1 MASNKMKIG
10 AIISLDGEKEY
21 RQAIANINKA
31 QAVLRSEMKLCQ
43 TEFEGNANSLE
54 ALQKKQDILNR
65 QYEEQEKR
73 VATLRGALQDAE
85 EQYGSNSKQVQDW
98 QIKLNNAQVELVR
111 LDKEVQANQSLLYE
125 AQTSFSGTARS
136 IDEYGKAVQRSEQ
149 SLETV
154 PHATEQMSRSI
165 DDMEDS
171 LEDGEDSALSF
182 SDVLKAN
189 LASEMLVGGLKVIAG
204 QTKEIVTGMF
214 EFGTEGQKAMNSFAV
229 KTGTA
234 REEMDKFDD
243 TMKSVYSNNFGDSM
257 EDIADTMSVIK
268 QNLQGIS
275 AKNLQ
280 EVSEYAIL
288 MRDSFGY
295 ETQEQIRAVKMLMEQ
310 FGISA
315 EEAYTLIAQGAQQGL
330 DKNGDLL
337 DTINEYSV
345 HFKDLGYSAED
356 MFDMLISGSESG
368 TFSVDKLGD
377 AVKEMGIRIKSAEAD
392 QAFQNIGLSASE
404 MREEFAKGGDAAV
417 NAGKKIIR
425 ALESVESPTD
435 QFNAGVALMGTMFE
449 DLHMEGVAA
458 LLDVGDHVDMTADTL
473 KQMNSIR
480 YDDLESNIEQLG
492 RKIET
497 RFADKFTGS
506 LKEANRS
513 VLDLTDSVSDGELGE
528 SIDELAEGMGMLAE
542 KTIEVG
548 ADALPV
554 IVDGFNWL
562 LDNGEVISGAVAMGT
577 ATWVAY
583 KIATEK
589 AAIQQSLL
597 NAVMNANPIG
607 LVAAAVGGLVGGLA
621 VYIGTAKET
630 NEELDAML
638 AQTEEFNRE
647 TEDLIANNQ
656 KNREERDKSRTALEG
671 EAGAAEY
678 LSQRLFD
685 LADKEEK
692 SNGEKHVMKEL
703 VAQLNEQV
711 EGLNLSYDEQNDLL
725 NMNQESVQKYI
736 DAQKELAY
744 VEAIKEDLTAS
755 TKELYEAE
763 KRSAEIGQQVRDI
776 KEQIAQK
783 EAELKKAVDENE
795 ETLKNGNALTDEQI
809 TKTSVLG
816 AELDD
821 LKESL
826 SATQES
832 QRSMNDEIGAA
843 QARVDETSGYLEK
856 YTEKQD
862 EVAKSVEE
870 TTSRLVTYRDQT
882 YQVSQATAE
891 NFEQIKA
898 KYEEVYQSAYDSV
911 EGQIG
916 LFDKFETEQTLS
928 SEEILANLQ
937 SQIEGMSNWYTGIQE
952 LTGKVSE
959 GLLNELREMGP
970 ASYPYLE
977 AIKGM
982 NEEQI
987 NQLNT
992 LYGEKITWTDSIA
1005 GYMADM
1011 QTNMSGTLGQMA
1023 QETDQFAAAVTEDGQ
1038 NTDMSTGVASDMNET
1053 KEVFKAGK
1061 QEITGMSQE
1070 VKEAVNQSGID
1081 FDMASGAASDMEES
1095 ERIVDEKTKSM
1106 KEKAEQASDKIT
1118 ESGNA
1123 ADMNAGLREDM
1134 LYSYTT
1140 VQDSVNKMIG
1150 AAGTLPGAMSS
1161 VGSNGGSSLT
1171 NSFRTAV
1178 SNGLGAVA
1186 DAANGLV
1193 ARVKSLFGIHSPSRV
1208 FREIGV
1214 NLGEGLKLGAVKSIG
1229 DARDSMETEYEKI
1242 KRVSEDALEDIPSLS
1257 IKDVGLPFYRSSFSN
1272 PGQSQIPYQKIVAL
1286 LTQIAEKDPNTYLD
1300 GTLISKRTSEY
1311 MAISRKRR

>member
-10 AIISLDGEKEY
+10 AVISLDGEREY
-21 RQAIANINKA
+21 RQAISNINKA

-43 TEFEGNANSLE
+43 SEFEGNANSLE

-98 QIKLNNAQVELVR
+98 QIKLNNAQVELVK
-111 LDKEVQANQSLLYE
+111 LDKEVQSNQNLLYE
-125 AQTSFSGTARS
+125 AKTSYDGIAHS
-136 IDEYGKAVQRSEQ
+136 IDAYGKAVQQSTQ
-149 SLETV
+149 SLDQLPTS
-154 PHATEQMSRSI
+154 TEQMSHSI
-165 DDMEDS
+165 DDLAES
-171 LEDGEDSALSF
+171 LGEGEESALSF
-182 SDVLKAN
+182 SDVLRAN
-189 LASEMLVGGLKVIAG
+189 IASEMLVGGLKMIAG

-214 EFGTEGQKAMNSFAV
+214 EFGIEGQKALNSFAV

-234 REEMDKFDD
+234 REEMSKFDD
-243 TMKSVYSNNFGDSM
+243 TMKAVYSNNFGDSM
-257 EDIADTMSVIK
+257 EDIADTMAVIK

-295 ETQEQIRAVKMLMEQ
+295 ETQEQIRTVKMLMEQ

-356 MFDMLISGSESG
+356 MFNMLISGADSG

-377 AVKEMGIRIKSAEAD
+377 AVKEMGIKIQSAEAD
-392 QAFQNIGLSASE
+392 QAFQDIGLSASE

-473 KQMNSIR
+473 KRMNDIR

-497 RFADKFTGS
+497 RFTDKFTGS
-506 LKEANRS
+506 LKKANES
-513 VLDLTDSVSDGELGE
+513 VRDLTDSVSEGELGE

-542 KTIEVG
+542 NAIEVG

-554 IVDGFNWL
+554 VIDTFNWL
-562 LDNGEVISGAVAMGT
+562 LDNGEVIAGAVAMGT
-577 ATWVAY
+577 AAWVAY

-589 AAIQQSLL
+589 AAIQQGLL
-597 NAVMNANPIG
+597 NAVMSANPIG
-607 LVAAAVGGLVGGLA
+607 LLAASVGGLIGGLA
-621 VYIGTAKET
+621 VYLGTAKET
-630 NEELDAML
+630 NEELDTML

-656 KNREERDKSRTALEG
+656 KNREERDRSRAALEG

-725 NMNQESVQKYI
+725 NMNEESVQKYI

-763 KRSAEIGQQVRDI
+763 KRSAEIGQQIEDITDARETKI
-776 KEQIAQK
+776 KELNNAI
-783 EAELKKAVDENE
+783 LENK
-795 ETLKNGNALTDEQI
+795 ETLKSGNSLTEEQI

-821 LKESL
+821 LNESL
-826 SATQES
+826 VATRES
-832 QRSMNDEIGAA
+832 QKTMNDEVGAA
-843 QARVDETSGYLEK
+843 QARVDETSGYLER

-862 EVAKSVEE
+862 EVTKSVEE
-870 TTSRLVTYRDQT
+870 TTSRLVTYKDQT

-916 LFDKFETEQTLS
+916 LFDKFETEQTMS
-928 SEEILANLQ
+928 SEEMLANLQ

-1011 QTNMSGTLGQMA
+1011 QTDMSGTLGQMT
-1023 QETDQFAAAVTEDGQ
+1023 QETEQFAAAVTENGQ
-1038 NTDMSTGVASDMNET
+1038 NTDMSTGVASDVNES
-1053 KEVFKAGK
+1053 KEIFRTGT
-1061 QEITGMSQE
+1061 QEITGMSQD
-1070 VKEAVNQSGID
+1070 VVDAVNQSGINL
-1081 FDMASGAASDMEES
+1081 DMTSGATADMEGAS
-1095 ERIVDEKTKSM
+1095 KVVDDNTKAM
-1106 KEKAEQASDKIT
+1106 MENAEEASSGIT
-1118 ESGNA
+1118 GAGSS
-1123 ADMNAGLREDM
+1123 ADMNAGLRANM

-1140 VQDSVNKMIG
+1140 VQDAVNKMVG
-1150 AAGTLPGAMSS
+1150 AANTLPGAMSGA
-1161 VGSNGGSSLT
+1161 GSNGGSSLT
-1171 NSFRTAV
+1171 SSFRSAV
-1178 SNGLGAVA
+1178 SNGMGAVM
-1186 DAANGLV
+1186 DAANSLV
-1193 ARVKSLFGIHSPSRV
+1193 ASVKRAFGINSPSRV
-1208 FREIGV
+1208 FRGIGV
-1214 NLGEGLKLGAVKSIG
+1214 NLGEGLELGAVKSIG
-1229 DARDSMETEYEKI
+1229 HARHSMENEYAKMR
-1242 KRVSEDALEDIPSLS
+1242 RVSEDALRDISNFS
-1257 IKDVGLPFYRSSFSN
+1257 IQDVGLPSYRSSIFN
-1272 PGQSQIPYQKIVAL
+1272 PSQNQIPYQRIINL
-1286 LTQIAEKDPNTYLD
+1286 LTQIAEKDMNTYLD
-1300 GTLISKRTSEY
+1300 GAVISRKTSEY
-1311 MAISRKRR
+1311 MAISRKRW

>member
-10 AIISLDGEKEY
+10 AIIHLDGEKEY

-31 QAVLRSEMKLCQ
+31 QAVLRSELKLCQ

-85 EQYGSNSKQVQDW
+85 KQYGSNAKQVQDW
-98 QIKLNNAQVELVR
+98 QIKLNNAQVELAK
-111 LDKEVQANQSLLYE
+111 LDKEVQSNQDLLYE
-125 AQTSFSGTARS
+125 AKSSYDGIAHS
-136 IDEYGKAVQRSEQ
+136 IDGYGKAVQQSEQ
-149 SLETV
+149 ILAQAPAT
-154 PHATEQMSRSI
+154 TEQMSRSI
-165 DDMEDS
+165 DDLADS
-171 LEDGEDSALSF
+171 LEEGEESALSF

-189 LASEMLVGGLKVIAG
+189 IASEMLVGGLKVVAG

-214 EFGTEGQKAMNSFAV
+214 EFGTEGQKAMNSFATQ
-229 KTGTA
+229 TGTA

-243 TMKSVYSNNFGDSM
+243 TMKSVYANNFGDSM
-257 EDIADTMSVIK
+257 EDIADTMAVIK

-275 AKNLQ
+275 AENLQ

-310 FGISA
+310 FGVSA

-345 HFKDLGYSAED
+345 HFKDLGYSAKD
-356 MFDMLISGSESG
+356 MFNMLISGAESG

-377 AVKEMGIRIKSAEAD
+377 AVKEMGIRIQSAEAD
-392 QAFQNIGLSASE
+392 QAFQDIGLSASE

-417 NAGKKIIR
+417 NAGKEIVR
-425 ALESVESPTD
+425 ALESVENPTD

-458 LLDVGDHVDMTADTL
+458 LLDVGDHVDMTADAL
-473 KQMNSIR
+473 KQMNDIR

-497 RFADKFTGS
+497 RFSDKFTGS
-506 LKEANRS
+506 LNEANRS
-513 VLDLTDSVSDGELGE
+513 VLELTDSVSEGELGE
-528 SIDELAEGMGMLAE
+528 SIDELAEGMGMLSE
-542 KTIEVG
+542 KAIEVG

-554 IVDGFNWL
+554 LVDGFNWL
-562 LDNGEVISGAVAMGT
+562 LDNGEVVAGAVAMGT
-577 ATWVAY
+577 AAWVAY

-589 AAIQQSLL
+589 ATIQQGLL

-607 LVAAAVGGLVGGLA
+607 MVAAAVGGLVGGLA

-656 KNREERDKSRTALEG
+656 KNREERDKSRSALEG
-671 EAGAAEY
+671 EAEAAEY

-711 EGLNLSYDEQNDLL
+711 EGLNLSYDEQNDIL

-763 KRSAEIGQQVRDI
+763 KRSAEIGEQVADI
-776 KEQIAQK
+776 KEQIKNK
-783 EAELKKAVDENE
+783 EEELNKAVSENE
-795 ETLKNGNALTDEQI
+795 ETIKNGNSLTEDQI
-809 TKTSVLG
+809 VKTSVLG

-821 LKESL
+821 LNESL

-832 QRSMNDEIGAA
+832 QKSMNDEVEAA
-843 QARVDETSGYLEK
+843 QARVDETSEYLEK
-856 YTEKQD
+856 YSEKQD

-882 YQVSQATAE
+882 YQVSQATAD
-891 NFEQIKA
+891 NFEQIKT
-898 KYEEVYQSAYDSV
+898 KYEEVYQSAMDSI
-911 EGQIG
+911 EGQLG
-916 LFDKFETEQTLS
+916 LFDKFNTELD
-928 SEEILANLQ
+928 EEHQDLIGNLQ
-937 SQIEGMSNWYTGIQE
+937 SQVDGMNNWYNDIQE

-959 GLLNELREMGP
+959 GLLEELREMGP

-982 NEEQI
+982 NEEEVLK
-987 NQLNT
+987 LNE
-992 LYGEKITWTDSIA
+992 LYGEKLVVSQKIA
-1005 GYMADM
+1005 EDYAD
-1011 QTNMSGTLGQMA
+1011 A
-1023 QETDQFAAAVTEDGQ
+1023 
-1038 NTDMSTGVASDMNET
+1038 
-1053 KEVFKAGK
+1053 K
-1061 QEITGMSQE
+1061 TGMSEIQAQMSQE
-1070 VKEAVNQSGID
+1070 TEAFVAEQNAKAQEL
-1081 FDMASGAASDMEES
+1081 DMASGVRNDMNESRQVFEVGKQELTGISKELSDY
-1095 ERIVDEKTKSM
+1095 IH
-1106 KEKAEQASDKIT
+1106 
-1118 ESGNA
+1118 ESGMSWN
-1123 ADMNAGLREDM
+1123 MREGVARD
-1134 LYSYTT
+1134 
-1140 VQDSVNKMIG
+1140 
-1150 AAGTLPGAMSS
+1150 
-1161 VGSNGGSSLT
+1161 VGESKNIV
-1171 NSFRTAV
+1171 RTGK
-1178 SNGLGAVA
+1178 SEIVA
-1186 DAANGLV
+1186 EANGL
-1193 ARVKSLFGIHSPSRV
+1193 AGEMSAAGSNAGSALIYSYRDAIHRNMYLAEEASRSVIQRTKNVFMIKSPSRV
-1208 FREIGV
+1208 FREIGD
-1214 NLGEGLKLGAVKSIG
+1214 NLGKGLELGAVESIG
-1229 DARDSMETEYEKI
+1229 EASRSMEKEYTKLR
-1242 KRVSEDALEDIPSLS
+1242 RVSIDALGDISDFPMY
-1257 IKDVGLPFYRSSFSN
+1257 DVGTSSFRAPSI
-1272 PGQSQIPYQKIVAL
+1272 QQDVPYQRILNL
-1286 LTQIAEKDPNTYLD
+1286 LEIIANKDTNAYFD
-1300 GTLISKRTSEY
+1300 GQVVTKNVSRN
-1311 MAISRKRR
+1311 MAIAQKRWW